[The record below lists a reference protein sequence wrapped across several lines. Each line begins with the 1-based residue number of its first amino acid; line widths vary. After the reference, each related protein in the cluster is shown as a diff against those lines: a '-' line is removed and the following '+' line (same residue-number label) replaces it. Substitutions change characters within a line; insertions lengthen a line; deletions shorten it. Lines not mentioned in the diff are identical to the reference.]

1 MLQWVILI
9 IAGTTDV
16 VAGSNVSGEIV
27 TIEPDTV
34 HKPAGNSYSHGKL
47 VPSNAV
53 WLVTAGQT
61 GMDPNG
67 HVPKGIE
74 GQADQA
80 MKNLANVLQAAGM
93 TGANIV
99 KMTIYYVD
107 QEYLDII
114 LAARNRQ
121 FGENFRPASTVVVV
135 KALARP
141 KYLVEV
147 EAIAAKLSE

>member
-1 MLQWVILI
+1 MLRLVILMV
-9 IAGTTDV
+9 AGVTSV
-16 VAGSNVSGEIV
+16 VAGSNELVEIV
-27 TIEPDTV
+27 TIEPVTV
-34 HKPAGNSYSHGKL
+34 HKPAGNSYAHGKL

-61 GMDPNG
+61 GMDPSG
-67 HVPKGIE
+67 HVPEGIE
-74 GQADQA
+74 AQADQA
-80 MKNLANVLQAAGM
+80 MKNLANVLQAASM
-93 TGANIV
+93 TGADIV

-107 QEYLDII
+107 QDYLDII

-121 FGENFRPASTVVVV
+121 FGEDFRPASTVVVV

-147 EAIAAKLSE
+147 EAIAARAAN